1 MCATLI
7 EDTMNRIKVFAVL
20 LFVIILASVCS
31 AQDFYLHDGD
41 RVVFYG
47 DSITEQKLYTNF
59 IEAYVRTRFPN
70 LKINFWNAG
79 VGGDTVKGGWAGPVD
94 VRLKRDVF
102 TYKPTVV
109 TIMLG
114 MNDGGYSALTPKI
127 LDDYTTG
134 YKSIVQALKH
144 DLPSVRITALE
155 ASPYDE
161 VTRPP
166 HFQPGYNAT
175 MLRFGQ
181 FVREYG
187 KEQGLT
193 VVDVNAPVV
202 AEMQKARA
210 WNAEAAKFIIPD
222 RVHPG
227 AAGHWVMALAVLKSW
242 NAPAIVT
249 DVTIDASS
257 AKATKSANTEVSEL
271 QKTAA
276 GLSWTQLDK
285 AFPLD
290 FNTDN
295 MDAEMAERFAQITEQ
310 LNQQPLRVTGLAA
323 GSYELRI
330 DGKPLGKFDAKQL
343 ATGVNLAL
351 LDTPMRG
358 QSGTLSWR
366 VISEHNEAHAQRLR
380 VLTNGNGSPESLQ
393 VAAYLQKVEDD
404 YKNSAREV
412 LELKPHKFELVK
424 L

>member
-1 MCATLI
+1 
-7 EDTMNRIKVFAVL
+7 MNRLKAVAL
-20 LFVIILASVCS
+20 LFFVIIISCFAQ

-70 LKINFWNAG
+70 LKIEFWNSG
-79 VGGDTVKGGWAGPVD
+79 VGGDTVMGGWAGPID
-94 VRLKRDVF
+94 VRLKRDVLA
-102 TYKPTVV
+102 YKPTVV

-114 MNDGGYSALTPKI
+114 MNDGQYRALEPKI

-134 YKSIVQALKH
+134 YKSIVQTLKRE
-144 DLPSVRITALE
+144 LPGVRITALE
-155 ASPYDE
+155 PSPFDD

-166 HFQPGYNAT
+166 QFAQGYNAT

-193 VVDVNAPVV
+193 LADLNAPVV
-202 AEMQKARA
+202 TEMRKARA
-210 WNAEAAKFIIPD
+210 WNTEAAKFIIPD

-227 AAGHWVMALAVLKSW
+227 AAGHWVMAMAVLKSW
-242 NAPAIVT
+242 NAPSIVT
-249 DVTIDASS
+249 DVAIDASAGKVDRS
-257 AKATKSANTEVSEL
+257 VNTEVTEF
-271 QKTAA
+271 QKTATGIA
-276 GLSWTQLDK
+276 WTQLDK
-285 AFPLD
+285 TLPLD
-290 FNTDN
+290 VNTD
-295 MDAEMAERFAQITEQ
+295 DISAEMANRFGEIVRE

-323 GSYELRI
+323 GNYELRI
-330 DGKPLGKFDAKQL
+330 DGKPLGRFDAKQL
-343 ATGVNLAL
+343 ASGVNLAL

-366 VISEHNEAHAQRLR
+366 VISEHNDTHSQRLR
-380 VLTNGNGSPESLQ
+380 VLVHGSGSAESTQ
-393 VAAYLQKVEDD
+393 AAAYLEKVENDA
-404 YKNSAREV
+404 KSSAREV
-412 LELKPHKFELVK
+412 LQLKPHKFEIVK

>member
-1 MCATLI
+1 
-7 EDTMNRIKVFAVL
+7 MNRLKAVAVL
-20 LFVIILASVCS
+20 LVVVILTCFST

-70 LKINFWNAG
+70 LKIEFWNAG

-94 VRLKRDVF
+94 VRLKRDVLA
-102 TYKPTVV
+102 YKPTVV

-114 MNDGGYSALTPKI
+114 MNDGQYRALEPKI

-134 YKSIVQALKH
+134 YKSIVQTLKLE
-144 DLPSVRITALE
+144 LPGVRITALE
-155 ASPYDE
+155 PSPFDDI
-161 VTRPP
+161 TRSPQ
-166 HFQPGYNAT
+166 FAQGYNAT

-193 VVDVNAPVV
+193 VADLNAPVV

-227 AAGHWVMALAVLKSW
+227 AAGHWVMAMAVLKSW
-242 NAPAIVT
+242 NAPSIVT
-249 DVTIDASS
+249 EVAIDASGGNVN
-257 AKATKSANTEVSEL
+257 KSVNTEVTEL
-271 QKTAA
+271 QKIAT
-276 GLSWTQLDK
+276 GIVWKQLDK
-285 AFPLD
+285 ALPLD
-290 FNTDN
+290 VNTD
-295 MDAEMAERFAQITEQ
+295 DISAEMANRFADIVKE
-310 LNQQPLRVTGLAA
+310 LNQQPLRVTGLSA
-323 GSYELRI
+323 GNYELRI

-343 ATGVNLAL
+343 ASGVNLAM
-351 LDTPMRG
+351 LDTPTRG

-366 VISEHNEAHAQRLR
+366 VISEHNDTHSQRLR
-380 VLTNGNGSPESLQ
+380 VLVHGNGSGESTQ
-393 VAAYLQKVEDD
+393 AAAYLEKVENDA
-404 YKNSAREV
+404 KNSAREV
-412 LELKPHKFELVK
+412 LQLKPHKFEIVK